1 MKVAL
6 IHDYLNQYG
15 GAERVLDT
23 MLDIFPDAPVYT
35 LLYSP
40 ERTSAHFRKKVCK
53 TSILDFPFAR
63 HHHRL
68 FIPLMP
74 FAVRSLKIGDGY
86 DLIISDSA
94 GYAKG
99 ISNPERTFHICY
111 CYTPLRYAWEV
122 DNYFANPVFKTFF
135 RPAFNY
141 LKRWDFEAAQKPD
154 VLLAV
159 SGFIAQKIRR
169 VYGRTARVVY
179 PPVDYEKFYFDAD
192 LQPSAAK
199 PPYYLAAGRLLH
211 YKKFAL
217 LVESFLQLG
226 LNLWIVGSGPELS
239 KLEEMAAGAG
249 NIQFKRFVTDQDL
262 HALYNG
268 AKAFLF
274 PQMEDFGLVA
284 AEAMACGAPV
294 IAYAQGG
301 ALEIVEEG
309 RTGIF
314 FQQQNSSSVVD
325 AVRRFE
331 QMNFD
336 RREVSRLGRRFT
348 AEQFRNGILQV
359 IPANLREKF
368 GI

>member
-15 GAERVLDT
+15 GAERVLESL
-23 MLDIFPDAPVYT
+23 LDIFPDAPIYT
-35 LLYSP
+35 LLYSSQ
-40 ERTSAHFRKKVCK
+40 RTSAHFQKKVRK

-63 HHHRL
+63 SHHRL

-74 FAVRSLKIGDGY
+74 LAVRSLKIQDRY

-99 ISNPERTFHICY
+99 ISNPNGAFHICY

-122 DNYFANPVFKTFF
+122 DNYFPNPIFKTFF

-141 LKRWDFEAAQKPD
+141 LKHWDFKAAQKPD

-179 PPVDYEKFYFDAD
+179 PPVEYHNFYFDAG
-192 LQPSAAK
+192 LQPSAAG
-199 PPYYLAAGRLLH
+199 PRYYLAAGRLLH

-217 LVESFLQLG
+217 LVESFQQLG
-226 LNLWIVGSGPELS
+226 MNLWIVGSGPELPRL
-239 KLEEMAAGAG
+239 KAMAAGTG
-249 NIQFKRFVTDQDL
+249 NIQFKELVSDRDL
-262 HALYNG
+262 HALYSG
-268 AKAFLF
+268 AQAFLF
-274 PQMEDFGLVA
+274 PQVEDFGLVA
-284 AEAMACGAPV
+284 AEAMACGSPV

-314 FQQQNSSSVVD
+314 FQQQNAGSIVD

-336 RREVSRLGRRFT
+336 RHEVSRLGHRFT
-348 AEQFRNGILQV
+348 AERFREEILQA
-359 IPANLREKF
+359 IPENLRERI